1 MVVAIVVFF
10 LVITVNLGVFI
21 GWGVFLAYFHKLSI
35 SFQSC
40 SSKHVSFDLSKCLF
54 QLFTFLV
61 SPSLTFAFVLMFT
74 LLPQLYP
81 QDFVDFFIRNHFQF
95 LEDVFHKCLDNSD
108 IQPFYSA
115 INSLDHDLKFIFE
128 F

>member
-1 MVVAIVVFF
+1 MIGGSCDSCFFFGNYGEFGSFHRLGGFFSIFSQVVNFISILFF
-10 LVITVNLGVFI
+10 QT
-21 GWGVFLAYFHKLSI
+21 
-35 SFQSC
+35 
-40 SSKHVSFDLSKCLF
+40 FDLSKYLF

-61 SPSLTFAFVLMFT
+61 SPSLTFVFVLMFT
-74 LLPQLYP
+74 LLPQLYL

>member
-1 MVVAIVVFF
+1 
-10 LVITVNLGVFI
+10 
-21 GWGVFLAYFHKLSI
+21 
-35 SFQSC
+35 
-40 SSKHVSFDLSKCLF
+40 
-54 QLFTFLV
+54 
-61 SPSLTFAFVLMFT
+61 MFT

-81 QDFVDFFIRNHFQF
+81 QDFVDFFIRNQF